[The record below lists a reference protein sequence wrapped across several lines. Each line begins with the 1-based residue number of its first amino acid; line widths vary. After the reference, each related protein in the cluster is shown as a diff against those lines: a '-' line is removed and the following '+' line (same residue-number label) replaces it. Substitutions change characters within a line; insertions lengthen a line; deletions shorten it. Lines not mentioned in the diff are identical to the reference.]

1 MIRLRSHS
9 PQETERLGALLGACL
24 RAGDVVCLSGGLGAG
39 KTTLCRGIGAG
50 WGACD
55 ALKSPSYNL
64 VHEHRRGQDDM
75 RLYHLDCYRLSG
87 EPDADSLGID
97 LVLDGSGAA
106 LIEWS
111 ERIEAALRCERLH
124 VDIDDCG
131 ESQRELQFS
140 ACGARHIALLA
151 NFLRAVEAGY

>member
-1 MIRLRSHS
+1 MMRLRSHS
-9 PQETERLGALLGACL
+9 PQETERLGALLGALL

-39 KTTLCRGIGAG
+39 KTALCRGIGAG
-50 WGACD
+50 WGASD
-55 ALKSPSYNL
+55 ALTSPSYNL

-111 ERIEAALRCERLH
+111 ERIESALPGERLSIN
-124 VDIDDCG
+124 IDDCG
-131 ESQRELQFS
+131 ESQRELQLA

-151 NFLRAVEAGY
+151 DFLRAVEAGY